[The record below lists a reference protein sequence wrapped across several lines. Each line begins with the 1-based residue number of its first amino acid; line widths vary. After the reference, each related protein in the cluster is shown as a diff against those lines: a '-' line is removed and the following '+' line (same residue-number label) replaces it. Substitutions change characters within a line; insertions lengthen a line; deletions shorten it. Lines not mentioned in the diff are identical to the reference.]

1 MLTLTTLASYL
12 PRISTEHARIGTRDP
27 RSESAPRPAKQ
38 SHDNAT
44 VMHETLVSVTVPQ
57 LDFL

>member
-12 PRISTEHARIGTRDP
+12 TRISTEQAWVGTRDP
-27 RSESAPRPAKQ
+27 RSESARRPAKQ
-38 SHDNAT
+38 SDVIAT

>member
-1 MLTLTTLASYL
+1 MLKLTTLASYL
-12 PRISTEHARIGTRDP
+12 TRISTEQARVGTRDP
-27 RSESAPRPAKQ
+27 RSESAQRPAKQ
-38 SHDNAT
+38 NDAIAT

>member
-12 PRISTEHARIGTRDP
+12 TRISTEQARVGTRDP
-27 RSESAPRPAKQ
+27 RSESAQRPAKQ
-38 SHDNAT
+38 SDAIAT